1 MEEGVKK
8 KGIFSCRKA
17 RSEDHG
23 MEFFASGES
32 RSLSTY
38 ANEGAKVARGK
49 GGEGSE
55 DWPFHLSL
63 FSLATM
69 NTEMVYN
76 YSWLIELRIT
86 ELGPLI

>member
-1 MEEGVKK
+1 
-8 KGIFSCRKA
+8 
-17 RSEDHG
+17 

-38 ANEGAKVARGK
+38 ANEWTKVARGK

-76 YSWLIELRIT
+76 HSWLKVDRAANHRTRPIN
-86 ELGPLI
+86 